1 MLHSEFCHC
10 VGSCDD
16 FFYCLFR
23 SDGESDE
30 ESEKEVEEE
39 SEEEESENDYETRTA
54 QASMCTNCAYVDVV
68 CGCACAHMCMCDY
81 KFYKC
86 IAPYHMAC

>member
-1 MLHSEFCHC
+1 MLHGEFCHC

-16 FFYCLFR
+16 FFYYLFR

-39 SEEEESENDYETRTA
+39 SEKEVEEESEKEVEEESEKEESEDDYETRTA
-54 QASMCTNCAYVDVV
+54 QASMCTKCAYVDVHV
-68 CGCACAHMCMCDY
+68 HTY
-81 KFYKC
+81 T
-86 IAPYHMAC
+86 HVHV